1 MILTPSSSSLPNSSQ
16 YSMWLNKVSR
26 VWAVPGRVV
35 MLCGAHTALSP
46 FPPGIALCFSCFLLN
61 YDFFF
66 PSLNPFIMILLCCVP
81 AYLFN
86 AHAFIFTISSF
97 SRSSAHPGLVFIRR
111 TLPWLLMH
119 PTLDSLSLNSL

>member
-1 MILTPSSSSLPNSSQ
+1 MILMPSSSSLPNSSQ

-35 MLCGAHTALSP
+35 MLCGAHAALSP
-46 FPPGIALCFSCFLLN
+46 FPLGTALCFSCFLLN
-61 YDFFF
+61 YDFFS
-66 PSLNPFIMILLCCVP
+66 SLNPFIMILLCCVP

-97 SRSSAHPGLVFIRR
+97 SRSSPHAGLVFIRR